1 MTSRDVYTRT
11 PLVVSVLFQNKNGL
25 DDTIKYLLE
34 HIRVPLPDINNEEY
48 LFKLTQELYNKDI
61 AQYQKLIDIFEN
73 EKVRRNNELK
83 IYNLIVK
90 NC

>member
-1 MTSRDVYTRT
+1 
-11 PLVVSVLFQNKNGL
+11 
-25 DDTIKYLLE
+25 LE
-34 HIRVPLPDINNEEY
+34 HIRVPLPDINDEEY

-73 EKVRRNNELK
+73 EKARRNNELK